1 MVDIRELSVGD
12 KVRVRS
18 DLVEE
23 DRYNGVIVVAKML
36 QFAGKVMT
44 VCDIGYDNT
53 IYVGHGE
60 PPVDLVEF
68 EEDAAIGR
76 GKFVWSPDMLEEA
89 LIVRSADLMEC
100 LAGGECND

>member
-18 DLVEE
+18 DLDVDEY
-23 DRYNGVIVVAKML
+23 YNGVRVVERML

-53 IYVGHGE
+53 LYVGHGE
-60 PPVDLVEF
+60 PSVDLVQF
-68 EEDAAIGR
+68 EEDAHIGR
-76 GKFVWSPDMLEEA
+76 CKFVWSPDMLEEA

-100 LAGGECND
+100 LTGGECND